1 MRVSADA
8 SLEGIMTWRVDMKKA
23 LFILNPH
30 SGKGQIRNHLLEI
43 VDILVKDG
51 YEVTV
56 YPTQEQGDASRAMR
70 ERKKSYELIV
80 CSGGDGTLDEIVTG
94 MMQSGFKTTI
104 GYIPAGS
111 TNDFANS
118 LRIPSTVKK
127 AAETVVN
134 GTVFSC
140 DVGRFNDDVFVY
152 IAAFGLFTE
161 VSYGTRQE
169 MKNMLGH
176 MAYLLEGVKH
186 LQNIKSYHLK
196 VTSVSENGE
205 TTVIEDNF
213 VYGMVTN
220 SYSVGG
226 FKSIAGNVFKGKIA
240 LDDGLF
246 EVTLIRT
253 PKNPMELNSILA
265 ALAIQN
271 IDTQYMY
278 SFKSGRLV
286 IESEEEI
293 AWTLDGEFGGTHT
306 EVTLTNEKRAMDI
319 MVKE

>member
-1 MRVSADA
+1 
-8 SLEGIMTWRVDMKKA
+8 MKKA

-30 SGKGQIRNHLLEI
+30 SGKGQIKNHLLEI

-56 YPTQEQGDASRAMR
+56 YPTQGRGDASRVMR
-70 ERKKSYELIV
+70 ERRKSYELVV
-80 CSGGDGTLDEIVTG
+80 CSGGDGTLDEVVTG
-94 MMQSGFKTTI
+94 MMQSGFKTTL

-118 LRIPSTVKK
+118 LKIPSTMKK
-127 AAETVVN
+127 AAEVVVN
-134 GTVFSC
+134 GTAFSC

-161 VSYGTRQE
+161 VSYGTPQE

-176 MAYLLEGVKH
+176 LAYILEGVKH

-205 TTVIEDNF
+205 EKVIEDDF
-213 VYGMVTN
+213 IYGMITN

-226 FKSIAGNVFKGKIA
+226 FKSIAGNVFKGEIA
-240 LDDGLF
+240 LNDGLF
-246 EVTLIRT
+246 EVTLIKMPR
-253 PKNPMELNSILA
+253 NPMELNSILA

-271 IDTQYMY
+271 IDTAYMY
-278 SFKSGRLV
+278 SFKSGRLL
-286 IESEEEI
+286 IESEEEV
-293 AWTLDGEFGGTHT
+293 AWTLDGEFGGTHRKIAL
-306 EVTLTNEKRAMDI
+306 VNEEKAMDI
-319 MVKE
+319 MIKE

>member
-1 MRVSADA
+1 
-8 SLEGIMTWRVDMKKA
+8 MKKA
-23 LFILNPH
+23 LFIFNPH
-30 SGKGQIRNHLLEI
+30 SGKGLIKNHLLEI
-43 VDILVKDG
+43 VDILVKGG

-56 YPTQEQGDASRAMR
+56 YPTQGRGDASRAMR
-70 ERKKSYELIV
+70 ERRKSYELVV

-118 LRIPSTVKK
+118 LQIPSTMKK
-127 AAETVVN
+127 AAEAVVD
-134 GTVFSC
+134 GVVFPC
-140 DVGRFNDDVFVY
+140 DVGRFNEDVFVY

-161 VSYGTRQE
+161 VSYGTPQE

-176 MAYLLEGVKH
+176 MAYILEGVKH

-196 VTSVSENGE
+196 VTNVSENGD
-205 TTVIEDNF
+205 TKVIEDDF
-213 VYGMVTN
+213 IYGMVTN

-226 FKSIAGNVFKGKIA
+226 FKSIAGNVFKGRIA

-246 EVTLIRT
+246 EVTLIKM

-265 ALAIQN
+265 ALTIQN
-271 IDTQYMY
+271 IDTEYMY
-278 SFKSGRLV
+278 SFKSGSLL
-286 IESEEEI
+286 IESDEEV
-293 AWTLDGEFGGTHT
+293 AWTLDGEFGGKHNR
-306 EVTLTNEKRAMDI
+306 VMLTNEKQAMDI
-319 MVKE
+319 MIKE

>member
-1 MRVSADA
+1 
-8 SLEGIMTWRVDMKKA
+8 MKKA
-23 LFILNPH
+23 LFVVNPH
-30 SGKGQIRNHLLEI
+30 SGKGLIRNHLLEI
-43 VDILVKDG
+43 VDILVKNG

-56 YPTQEQGDASRAMR
+56 YPTQGRGDACRAMR
-70 ERKKSYELIV
+70 ERRKSYELIV

-118 LRIPSTVKK
+118 LNIPSTMKK
-127 AAETVVN
+127 AAEVVVS
-134 GTVFSC
+134 GKVFSC
-140 DVGRFNDDVFVY
+140 DVGRFNEDVFVY

-161 VSYGTRQE
+161 VSYGTPQE

-176 MAYLLEGVKH
+176 MAYILEGVKH

-205 TTVIEDNF
+205 TMVIEDNF
-213 VYGMVTN
+213 IYGMVTN

-246 EVTLIRT
+246 EVTLIKM

-265 ALAIQN
+265 ALTIRN
-271 IDTQYMY
+271 IDTAYMY
-278 SFKSGRLV
+278 SFKSGSLV
-286 IESEEEI
+286 IESGEEV
-293 AWTLDGEFGGTHT
+293 AWTLDGEFGGAHKT
-306 EVTLTNEKRAMDI
+306 VTLTNEKQAMDI
-319 MVKE
+319 VIKE

>member
-1 MRVSADA
+1 
-8 SLEGIMTWRVDMKKA
+8 MKKA
-23 LFILNPH
+23 LFVLNPH
-30 SGKGQIRNHLLEI
+30 SGKGQIKNHLLEI
-43 VDILVKDG
+43 VDILVKGG

-56 YPTQEQGDASRAMR
+56 YPTQERGDACRAMR
-70 ERKKSYELIV
+70 ERRKSYELVV

-118 LRIPSTVKK
+118 LKIPSTMKK
-127 AAETVVN
+127 AAEAVVG

-140 DVGRFNDDVFVY
+140 DIGRFNEDVFVY

-161 VSYGTRQE
+161 VSYGTPQE

-176 MAYLLEGVKH
+176 MAYILEGVKH

-196 VTSVSENGE
+196 VTSVSENGGE
-205 TTVIEDNF
+205 KVIEDDF
-213 VYGMVTN
+213 IYGMVTN

-226 FKSIAGNVFKGKIA
+226 FKSIAGNVFKGRIA

-246 EVTLIRT
+246 EVTLIKM

-265 ALAIQN
+265 ALTIRN
-271 IDTQYMY
+271 IDTEYMY
-278 SFKSGRLV
+278 SFKSGSLM
-286 IESEEEI
+286 IESAEEI
-293 AWTLDGEFGGTHT
+293 AWTLDGEFGGAHR
-306 EVTLTNEKRAMDI
+306 EVTLTNEKQAMDI
-319 MVKE
+319 VVKE

>member
-1 MRVSADA
+1 MS
-8 SLEGIMTWRVDMKKA
+8 KA

-30 SGKGQIRNHLLEI
+30 SGKGLIKNHLLEI
-43 VDILVKDG
+43 VDILVKAG

-56 YPTQEQGDASRAMR
+56 YPTQERGDARRAMR
-70 ERKKSYELIV
+70 ERKKSYELVV

-118 LRIPSTVKK
+118 LKIPSTMKK
-127 AAETVVN
+127 AAEVAVN

-140 DVGRFNDDVFVY
+140 DVGRFNEDVFVY

-161 VSYGTRQE
+161 VSYGTPQE

-176 MAYLLEGVKH
+176 MAYILEGVKH
-186 LQNIKSYHLK
+186 LQNVKSHHLK
-196 VTSVSENGE
+196 VTSISENGE
-205 TTVIEDNF
+205 TMVIEDNF
-213 VYGMVTN
+213 IYGMVTN

-226 FKSIAGNVFKGKIA
+226 FKSIAGNVFKGRIA
-240 LDDGLF
+240 LNDGLF
-246 EVTLIRT
+246 EVTLIKM

-265 ALAIQN
+265 ALTIQN
-271 IDTQYMY
+271 IDTAYMY
-278 SFKSGRLV
+278 SFKSGKVV
-286 IESEEEI
+286 IESEDEV
-293 AWTLDGEFGGTHT
+293 AWTLDGEFGGAHKV
-306 EVTLTNEKRAMDI
+306 VTLTNVKQAMDI
-319 MVKE
+319 VVKE

>member
-1 MRVSADA
+1 
-8 SLEGIMTWRVDMKKA
+8 MKKA

-30 SGKGQIRNHLLEI
+30 SGKGLIKNHLLEI
-43 VDILVKDG
+43 VDILVKGG

-56 YPTQEQGDASRAMR
+56 YPTQGRGDASHVMR
-70 ERKKSYELIV
+70 ERKKGYDLVV

-94 MMQSGFKTTI
+94 MMQSDFKTTI

-118 LRIPSTVKK
+118 LKIPSTMKK
-127 AAETVVN
+127 AAEVVVN
-134 GTVFSC
+134 GAVFSC
-140 DVGRFNDDVFVY
+140 DVGRFNEDVFVY

-161 VSYGTRQE
+161 VSYGTPQE

-176 MAYLLEGVKH
+176 MAYILEGVKH

-196 VTSVSENGE
+196 VTSVSEDGAK
-205 TTVIEDNF
+205 TVMEDDF
-213 VYGMVTN
+213 IYGMVTN

-226 FKSIAGNVFKGKIA
+226 FKSIAGNVFKGRIA

-246 EVTLIRT
+246 EVTLIKMPR
-253 PKNPMELNSILA
+253 NPMELNSILA
-265 ALAIQN
+265 ALTIRN

-278 SFKSGRLV
+278 SFKSGRLE
-286 IESEEEI
+286 IESAEEI
-293 AWTLDGEFGGTHT
+293 AWTLDGEFGGVHR
-306 EVTLTNEKRAMDI
+306 EVVLVNEKQAMDI

>member
-1 MRVSADA
+1 MSTV
-8 SLEGIMTWRVDMKKA
+8 LEQKA
-23 LFILNPH
+23 LFIVNPH
-30 SGKGQIRNHLLEI
+30 SGKGMIKNSLLGI
-43 VDILVKDG
+43 VDILVKAG

-56 YPTQEQGDASRAMR
+56 YPTQGRGDACRAMR
-70 ERKKSYELIV
+70 ERNKSYNLVV

-94 MMQSGFKTTI
+94 MIQSGFKTTI

-118 LRIPSTVKK
+118 LKISSTMKQ

-140 DVGRFNDDVFVY
+140 DVGRFNEDVFVY

-161 VSYGTRQE
+161 VSYGTPQE

-176 MAYLLEGVKH
+176 MAYILEGVKH
-186 LQNIKSYHLK
+186 LQNIKSYQLK

-205 TTVIEDNF
+205 TKIIEDNF
-213 VYGMVTN
+213 IFGMVTN

-226 FKSIAGNVFKGKIA
+226 FKSIAGNVFKGKIS
-240 LDDGLF
+240 LNDGLF
-246 EVTLIRT
+246 EVTLIKM

-271 IDTQYMY
+271 IDTEYMY
-278 SFKSGRLV
+278 SFKSGKLI
-286 IESEEEI
+286 IESQEEV
-293 AWTLDGEFGGTHT
+293 AWTLDGEFGGKHKL
-306 EVTLTNEKRAMDI
+306 VTLTDDMQAMDI
-319 MVKE
+319 MINQQTTV